1 MRGQP
6 CWLLQCFTDCLVAWA
21 LVPLQDSLADLQQWA
36 ASSGSR
42 GVAALAGGLNPA
54 NIHSSGQPDGV
65 QQSEADDVAAFLR
78 QISVDGPLL
87 VISASQLLGP
97 QFRLQ
102 RIVQHALVRGLDCV
116 CYTAHMPRPETAE
129 GTPQAVLHFLDD
141 SINPQARNA
150 PLQTP
155 SQLSAQPLLLC
166 TVCSCAPS
174 PVEAYLRC
182 R

>member
-6 CWLLQCFTDCLVAWA
+6 CWLLQCCIGCLVAWA

-78 QISVDGPLL
+78 QVSVDGPLL

-102 RIVQHALVRGLDCV
+102 RIVQHALVRGLDCL

-155 SQLSAQPLLLC
+155 SQQSAQPLLLC
-166 TVCSCAPS
+166 TVCPCAPS
-174 PVEAYLRC
+174 PIEAY
-182 R
+182 